1 MLLGDTSGL
10 VKPLGKRPT
19 AISHRV
25 LEDYLGRYSGLMLYL
40 REMDETIYSKLCAV
54 SSLFFGNTELS
65 LLSYTF
71 LDILLCS

>member
-1 MLLGDTSGL
+1 MLLGDTAGL

-19 AISHRV
+19 AISHRG

-54 SSLFFGNTELS
+54 GSFYLSWQRNHYNHTLF
-65 LLSYTF
+65 
-71 LDILLCS
+71 